1 MIISEGEIMNAGTF
15 FVVLVLAVIVILDI
29 RYLMKNG
36 IDSCNGD
43 CGSCGPSC
51 RWANDIKKAQRKIRF
66 QNKLKKLLH
75 LS

>member
-15 FVVLVLAVIVILDI
+15 FVILVLAVIVILDI

-36 IDSCNGD
+36 IDSCSGD

>member
-1 MIISEGEIMNAGTF
+1 MNAGTF

-36 IDSCNGD
+36 IDSCSGD

>member
-36 IDSCNGD
+36 IDSCSGD